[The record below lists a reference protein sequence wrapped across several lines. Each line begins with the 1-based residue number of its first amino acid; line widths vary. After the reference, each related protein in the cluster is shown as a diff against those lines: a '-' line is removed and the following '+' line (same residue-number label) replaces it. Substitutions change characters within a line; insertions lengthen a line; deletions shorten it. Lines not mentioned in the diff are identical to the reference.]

1 MTLLLIYLAI
11 AIGVSFLC
19 SILEAVLLSI
29 TPGFVASQQQKNDAF
44 SRKLHGMK
52 EDIDKPLSAIL
63 TLNTFAHTF
72 GAAGVGAQAQEI
84 WGEEMLTVVSVV
96 VTILILVGSEII
108 PKTLGA
114 TYWKGLARPTVSI
127 LNLMVLLLY
136 PFVLV
141 SQGITRLLKPEGR
154 ASVLSR
160 NDIRNVAKAGFKD
173 GVLHRNE
180 QVIIDQMLRSNEVTA
195 EQIMTPLNR

>member
-1 MTLLLIYLAI
+1 
-11 AIGVSFLC
+11 
-19 SILEAVLLSI
+19 
-29 TPGFVASQQQKNDAF
+29 
-44 SRKLHGMK
+44 MK

-63 TLNTFAHTF
+63 TLNTVNTF
-72 GAAGVGAQAQEI
+72 GAAGVGAQAQHI

-96 VTILILVGSEII
+96 VTILILIGSEII

-114 TYWKGLARPTVSI
+114 TYWKGLARATVTM
-127 LNLMVLLLY
+127 LNLLVWVLY

-141 SQGITRLLKPEGR
+141 SQALPRSLKLEGR

-180 QVIIDQMLRSNEVTA
+180 QIIIDQMLRSNEVTA
-195 EQIMTPLNR
+195 QQIMTPSSR